1 LVFDEDGGL
10 DSNLTLLDE
19 AYGGVSEELLDTFQG
34 NEDTHV
40 TKLYKFIQ
48 KEELPPNAVYVSEE
62 KPPQDKQGRVTV
74 PVYETEHGADY
85 WIRTLQPTDEE
96 EEVAAPPKDYE
107 LSKVT
112 EDYIDRYSL
121 AMQDGYEDFNKK
133 VNDPSTPEYA
143 RMTDLV
149 HLFVDKNFDKK
160 RQKGLAGY
168 SNPLELLTALADG
181 GYKELSKPTSTSLF
195 KIATTKTRGPK
206 KTYSFVVNPKTGNR
220 DIPINPLNPKAKVVF
235 GGTDHQRGAYNAHA
249 TGNHEINPEALLQVL
264 ESFITSRFPGN
275 DGFDIPSWHLDNI
288 NELWMNGRIKEVKT
302 HKAGI
307 KGTLAGEALR
317 GLPKAFYATNEYNN
331 DKPIWLMPREEI
343 ERLTEE
349 KDKGNIS
356 QLELDAMV
364 EPIKEE
370 PLNAQWVTIYNANHQ
385 YPPQSREKNEPLM
398 VEGMPHPPGSRWSP
412 ERKQQR
418 ARQRFDGANTVIH
431 EMSHQ
436 LWNGEHCKQWMKAT
450 VLKEYL
456 RALEEDKGFP
466 SQYAKISNEHEFFSE
481 CYTAYVMHTKAF
493 KERNPKM
500 AELMENFFKGKPESR
515 DLTDEEADLLK
526 NRDKI
531 IGEWEQQFKSWQKED
546 SDYSRHR
553 LSLKEP
559 RITKEAEEDDEE
571 HIPEIIQDTFQ
582 IGKFN
587 PAAANISMGDTEINP
602 DWFTPVDDEETEED
616 DATEEE
622 DDNDT
627 AVNKLSKFIQKV
639 LPPTAVY
646 VSEEAPPEGTPILD
660 GGAFGGRQGT
670 QIWFRTP
677 TQDKPELPDDVQA
690 QRDKIQKALDTAH
703 KQRDIMKAVD
713 NEINNAVRAF
723 GWGKDDFHLIKEQL
737 EKDTTKAIQTLINKP
752 ETAVWTRVP
761 EASMKKILSDGSFK
775 TAHETGKTSE
785 KRATKG
791 GKQQFYLDHR
801 KRIET
806 NSFGE
811 DANPFYAYL
820 SDHEEGKLREEK
832 ERKDKKI
839 SRTDKHGVER
849 RYDDI
854 AHHYHDKSTIYG
866 NMRVK
871 LKPHIKQKTTL
882 TAGDS
887 YDHYDKNYHQF
898 MSDIDYKLM
907 PELFS
912 NLAKLQIQSGLMPK
926 NFREGFKTGMD
937 AHFSRTP
944 EEKEALNKGFE
955 EFKSKIE
962 NGEIK
967 LKDLATTYIEAQIHG
982 GLSVDDIEEIVID
995 YKWNTAENKLDE
1007 DAEGNPTV
1015 SPQLLKQLDKL
1026 GIKWRFGSK
1035 STEENLYKMLVGV

>member
-1 LVFDEDGGL
+1 MT
-10 DSNLTLLDE
+10 NKI
-19 AYGGVSEELLDTFQG
+19 
-34 NEDTHV
+34 
-40 TKLYKFIQ
+40 TKLYEFLQ
-48 KEELPPNAVYVSEE
+48 KEKLPPNAVYVSEE
-62 KPPQDKQGRVTV
+62 KPPEDKQGRVTV
-74 PVYETEHGADY
+74 PVYQTENKADY

-96 EEVAAPPKDYE
+96 EEVAPPKDYE

-149 HLFVDKNFDKK
+149 HLFVDRNFDKK
-160 RQKGLAGY
+160 RQKGLASY

-206 KTYSFVVNPKTGNR
+206 HTDRFVVNPKTGNR
-220 DIPINPLNPKAKVVF
+220 DIPINPLNPKAKVVL

-249 TGNHEINPEALLQVL
+249 NGNHEIHPEALLQVL

-307 KGTLAGEALR
+307 KGTIAGEALR

-370 PLNAQWVTIYNANHQ
+370 PLNAQWITIYNANHQ
-385 YPPQSREKNEPLM
+385 YPPQSREKNEPQM
-398 VEGMPHPPGSRWSP
+398 VEGIAQQIYWSP

-526 NRDKI
+526 NRDELVGK
-531 IGEWEQQFKSWQKED
+531 WERQFKRWQKED
-546 SDYSRHR
+546 SDYARHR

-602 DWFTPVDDEETEED
+602 DWFTPVDDEETDVSKSWITNPRGSED
-616 DATEEE
+616 SYREDHDDTEYKKIKTLKKEGDGGGDGGFGDGGGTVFTSANAGVFTPTYSDRSTRRKRKSKKKSSGIE
-622 DDNDT
+622 RLGDFITDNSPERKMEKSVVELLKWVTIELRKDDNKHFRQQT
-627 AVNKLSKFIQKV
+627 SGETINSQ
-639 LPPTAVY
+639 PPRLDWKKGNREVTENNNEP
-646 VSEEAPPEGTPILD
+646 SEFEGH
-660 GGAFGGRQGT
+660 
-670 QIWFRTP
+670 
-677 TQDKPELPDDVQA
+677 PDDQA
-690 QRDKIQKALDTAH
+690 AISQNNTTRRIKHLDDEDESDRPKDTGSASVAAPAGVNIKLAWVSGGIESDELYQGGDKD
-703 KQRDIMKAVD
+703 
-713 NEINNAVRAF
+713 
-723 GWGKDDFHLIKEQL
+723 KEQGQVEEL
-737 EKDTTKAIQTLINKP
+737 EDEHEDEDFVEEL
-752 ETAVWTRVP
+752 
-761 EASMKKILSDGSFK
+761 FK
-775 TAHETGKTSE
+775 E
-785 KRATKG
+785 
-791 GKQQFYLDHR
+791 
-801 KRIET
+801 I
-806 NSFGE
+806 
-811 DANPFYAYL
+811 
-820 SDHEEGKLREEK
+820 EK
-832 ERKDKKI
+832 ELD
-839 SRTDKHGVER
+839 
-849 RYDDI
+849 
-854 AHHYHDKSTIYG
+854 
-866 NMRVK
+866 
-871 LKPHIKQKTTL
+871 
-882 TAGDS
+882 
-887 YDHYDKNYHQF
+887 
-898 MSDIDYKLM
+898 
-907 PELFS
+907 
-912 NLAKLQIQSGLMPK
+912 NL
-926 NFREGFKTGMD
+926 
-937 AHFSRTP
+937 
-944 EEKEALNKGFE
+944 
-955 EFKSKIE
+955 
-962 NGEIK
+962 
-967 LKDLATTYIEAQIHG
+967 
-982 GLSVDDIEEIVID
+982 
-995 YKWNTAENKLDE
+995 
-1007 DAEGNPTV
+1007 
-1015 SPQLLKQLDKL
+1015 
-1026 GIKWRFGSK
+1026 
-1035 STEENLYKMLVGV
+1035 